1 MGWRFPCDEAYAQL
15 HKTDK
20 IISGGNVPEPDL
32 QEIFF
37 FPELCDKIF
46 CKDGYASVL
55 PNFEHRPEQQK
66 MAYCCAQAFSSDMP
80 ILFEAGTGVGKSLAY
95 LVPGIISAVR
105 FNRQLIVATNTIAL
119 QEQIVEKDLPR
130 IKMMFSNCEALNDC
144 ADFKYSILV
153 GRANYLC
160 PNRLRRALAEK
171 KELFDTEE
179 SRELD
184 RIAEWAIYT
193 KTGLVSELN
202 PPPNPEVWD
211 WVNADSST
219 CTSKS
224 CADGSCFYQNARR
237 KASSADIVILNHS
250 LLFTLLS
257 AGLGAES
264 GSRGV
269 LFPNDM
275 LVLDE
280 AHLVPNVASDA
291 FGELLSNTGII
302 RELKRIYDP
311 KKRRGL
317 ITRDGMAEHY
327 DRQMVIDTI
336 AMCEEFFAKIK
347 KEFLITRETVRL
359 SVPNW
364 IDDEF
369 PRKLE
374 ALASL
379 LEAFAMNAKTDKLAA
394 EIRDY
399 KRIIVGYK
407 NTLEDCIF
415 LGNNEDYVYWVE
427 RTGKENRGVAIRS
440 APLKIAPILRREL
453 FSKNT
458 SVIMTSATLAISNDM
473 ESFVS
478 KVGAEDAETFICD
491 SPFNYNANMR
501 AFIATDAPD
510 IEKESRRLDADYI
523 SRVCKKLCESIRG
536 GTLILFTSFADLY
549 KTADYLEE
557 HLPARKIIVQGRLS
571 KSQAMREFSENGSA
585 ILLGT
590 DTFWTG
596 IDMPGEKLSQVIV
609 ARLPFENPSHPLA
622 QARADR
628 VLAEGGKPFQEIT
641 IPSAVIKFRQGIG
654 RLIRSKTDKGIVVV
668 LDSRIVSKAY
678 GKNFVDAIPTSRTER
693 FSEDEI
699 DSLIADSIEELG
711 LAPKKNRKLD

>member
-1 MGWRFPCDEAYAQL
+1 
-15 HKTDK
+15 
-20 IISGGNVPEPDL
+20 
-32 QEIFF
+32 
-37 FPELCDKIF
+37 
-46 CKDGYASVL
+46 
-55 PNFEHRPEQQK
+55 
-66 MAYCCAQAFSSDMP
+66 
-80 ILFEAGTGVGKSLAY
+80 
-95 LVPGIISAVR
+95 
-105 FNRQLIVATNTIAL
+105 
-119 QEQIVEKDLPR
+119 
-130 IKMMFSNCEALNDC
+130 
-144 ADFKYSILV
+144 
-153 GRANYLC
+153 
-160 PNRLRRALAEK
+160 
-171 KELFDTEE
+171 
-179 SRELD
+179 
-184 RIAEWAIYT
+184 
-193 KTGLVSELN
+193 
-202 PPPNPEVWD
+202 
-211 WVNADSST
+211 
-219 CTSKS
+219 
-224 CADGSCFYQNARR
+224 
-237 KASSADIVILNHS
+237 
-250 LLFTLLS
+250 
-257 AGLGAES
+257 
-264 GSRGV
+264 
-269 LFPNDM
+269 
-275 LVLDE
+275 
-280 AHLVPNVASDA
+280 
-291 FGELLSNTGII
+291 
-302 RELKRIYDP
+302 
-311 KKRRGL
+311 
-317 ITRDGMAEHY
+317 MAEHY
-327 DRQMVIDTI
+327 DRQIVLDTI
-336 AMCEEFFAKIK
+336 ALCEEFFAKVK
-347 KEFLITRETVRL
+347 KEFLITRDTVRL
-359 SVPNW
+359 TVPNW

-407 NTLEDCIF
+407 NTIEDCIF

-557 HLPARKIIVQGRLS
+557 HLPTRKIIVQGRLS

>member
-1 MGWRFPCDEAYAQL
+1 M
-15 HKTDK
+15 H
-20 IISGGNVPEPDL
+20 SVPEPDL

-46 CKDGYASVL
+46 CKDGYASIL

-280 AHLVPNVASDA
+280 AHLVPNVVSDA
-291 FGELLSNTGII
+291 FGELLSNTAII

-510 IEKESRRLDADYI
+510 IEKESRRLDSDYI

-536 GTLILFTSFADLY
+536 GTLILFTSFADLN

-557 HLPARKIIVQGRLS
+557 NLPKRKIIVQGRLS

>member
-1 MGWRFPCDEAYAQL
+1 MSE
-15 HKTDK
+15 T
-20 IISGGNVPEPDL
+20 DL
-32 QEIFF
+32 QERFH
-37 FPELCDKIF
+37 FPEFCDKIF
-46 CKDGYASVL
+46 RKDGYASIL
-55 PNFEHRPEQQK
+55 PNFEHRLEQQK

-95 LVPGIISAVR
+95 LVPGIIASVR
-105 FNRQLIVATNTIAL
+105 FNRQLIVATHTIAL

-130 IKMMFSNCEALNDC
+130 IRMMFSNCGALEDC
-144 ADFKYSILV
+144 ADFKFSLLL

-202 PPPNPEVWD
+202 PPPNPEVWN
-211 WVNADSST
+211 WVNADSSS
-219 CTSKS
+219 CTAKNCS
-224 CADGSCFYQNARR
+224 DGSCFYQNARR
-237 KASSADIVILNHS
+237 ETASADIVVLNHS
-250 LLFTLLS
+250 LLFALLAS
-257 AGLGAES
+257 GLGAEN
-264 GSRGV
+264 GACGV

-291 FGELLSNTGII
+291 FGASLSNTGIL

-327 DRQMVIDTI
+327 DRQLVIDTI
-336 AMCEEFFAKIK
+336 AVCEEFFARVK
-347 KEFLITRETVRL
+347 KEFLLTRDTVRL
-359 SVPNW
+359 TVPNW
-364 IDDEF
+364 IDDEL

-374 ALASL
+374 SLATL
-379 LEAFAMNAKTDKLAA
+379 LDAFAMNAKTDKLAS

-399 KRIIVGYK
+399 KRLIVGYK

-427 RTGKENRGVAIRS
+427 RTGKEGRGAVIRS

-453 FSKNT
+453 FSKGT
-458 SVIMTSATLAISNDM
+458 SVVMTSATLAVSGNM
-473 ESFVS
+473 ESFVT
-478 KVGAEDAETFICD
+478 KVGADDAETFICD
-491 SPFNYNANMR
+491 SPFDYNSNMR

-510 IEKESRRLDADYI
+510 LEKDTRKLDSEYI
-523 SRVCKKLCESIRG
+523 SHISKKLCERIRG
-536 GTLILFTSFADLY
+536 GTLILFTSYSDLN
-549 KTADYLEE
+549 KTAEYLEE
-557 HLPARKIIVQGRLS
+557 NLPNRKIIVQGRLS
-571 KSQAMREFSENGSA
+571 KTQAMREFSEDGSA

-596 IDMPGEKLSQVIV
+596 IDIPGEKLSQVIIT
-609 ARLPFENPSHPLA
+609 RLPFDNPNHPLG

-628 VLAEGGKPFQEIT
+628 VLAEGGKPFQEIAL
-641 IPSAVIKFRQGIG
+641 PSAVIKFRQGVG

-678 GKNFVDAIPTSRTER
+678 GKNFVDAIPTNKTER
-693 FSEDEI
+693 FSKDDI
-699 DSLIADSIEELG
+699 DTLITDAIDELG
-711 LAPKKNRKLD
+711 LTPKKNRKLD

>member
-1 MGWRFPCDEAYAQL
+1 M
-15 HKTDK
+15 
-20 IISGGNVPEPDL
+20 PEPDL
-32 QEIFF
+32 QERFY

-95 LVPGIISAVR
+95 LVPGIIASVR
-105 FNRQLIVATNTIAL
+105 FKKQLIVATNTIAL
-119 QEQIVEKDLPR
+119 QEQIVKKDLVR
-130 IKMMFSNCEALNDC
+130 IKELFSNCGALQDC
-144 ADFKYSILV
+144 ANFKFALLV

-184 RIAEWAIYT
+184 RIADWAIYT

-202 PPPNPEVWD
+202 PPPNPDVWE
-211 WVNADSST
+211 WVNADSSS
-219 CTSKS
+219 CTSKN

-237 KASSADIVILNHS
+237 EASLANILVLNHS
-250 LLFTLLS
+250 LLFALLA
-257 AGLGAES
+257 AGRGAEI
-264 GSRGV
+264 GSSGV

-280 AHLVPNVASDA
+280 AHLVPQVASDS
-291 FGELLSNTGII
+291 FGDTLSNNGIL
-302 RELKRIYDP
+302 RDLRRIYDP

-327 DRQMVIDTI
+327 DRQIVVDTI
-336 AMCEEFFAKIK
+336 ALCEEFFAKVK
-347 KEFLITRETVRL
+347 KEFLITRDTVRL
-359 SVPNW
+359 TVPNW

-374 ALASL
+374 SLASL
-379 LEAFAMNAKTDKLAA
+379 LDAFAMNANTDKLAA

-399 KRIIVGYK
+399 KHRIVGIK
-407 NTLEDCIF
+407 NSLEDCIF
-415 LGNNEDYVYWVE
+415 LGNNEDFVYWVE
-427 RTGKENRGVAIRS
+427 RTGKNDKGVAIRS
-440 APLKIAPILRREL
+440 APLKVAPILRREL
-453 FSKNT
+453 FSKDT
-458 SVIMTSATLAISNDM
+458 SVIMTSATLAISNNM
-473 ESFVS
+473 ESFVE
-478 KVGAEDAETFICD
+478 KVGADEAETFICD
-491 SPFNYNANMR
+491 SPFDYNSNMR

-510 IEKESRRLDADYI
+510 IEKDTRRIDSDYI
-523 SRVCKKLCESIRG
+523 SRVCKKLCESVRG
-536 GTLILFTSFADLY
+536 GTLILFTSYTDLN
-549 KTADYLEE
+549 KTADYLIEN
-557 HLPARKIIVQGRLS
+557 LPKRKIIVQGKTS
-571 KSQAMREFSENGSA
+571 KSQAMREFSEDGSA

-609 ARLPFENPSHPLA
+609 TRLPFENPSLPLV

-628 VLAEGGKPFQEIT
+628 VLAEGGKPFQDIA
-641 IPSAVIKFRQGIG
+641 IPNAIIKFRQGIG

-668 LDSRIVSKAY
+668 LDSRICSKAY
-678 GKNFVDAIPTSRTER
+678 GKNFVDAIPTSRVER
-693 FSEDEI
+693 FCEEEI
-699 DSLIADSIEELG
+699 DSLILDNIDELG
-711 LAPKKNRKLD
+711 LSPKKNRKLD